1 MDDFISEDDLQTFEG
16 WLRYQAVS
24 PSSPTELET
33 WRRLFEDARHRSAT
47 APKVG
52 LMKFQH
58 VLGEYRYGVAVRDG
72 ANLWLTLWVRRSRTG
87 EFFVM
92 IPRGD
97 SEWDAH
103 TSYHLDGT
111 VHSKSRGSKILPAQ
125 KRQPL
130 TGVFRGA
137 ENLCQYMGHGGR
149 TTGAVCDPSLF
160 AGVVEVP
167 PGVLGPKHGAVAVDL
182 IEPGHDP
189 VDLFWK
195 QTEMHEI
202 FRETTPNVVIR
213 VGSPT

>member
-1 MDDFISEDDLQTFEG
+1 
-16 WLRYQAVS
+16 
-24 PSSPTELET
+24 
-33 WRRLFEDARHRSAT
+33 
-47 APKVG
+47 
-52 LMKFQH
+52 
-58 VLGEYRYGVAVRDG
+58 
-72 ANLWLTLWVRRSRTG
+72 
-87 EFFVM
+87 
-92 IPRGD
+92 
-97 SEWDAH
+97 
-103 TSYHLDGT
+103 
-111 VHSKSRGSKILPAQ
+111 
-125 KRQPL
+125 
-130 TGVFRGA
+130 
-137 ENLCQYMGHGGR
+137 MGHGGR